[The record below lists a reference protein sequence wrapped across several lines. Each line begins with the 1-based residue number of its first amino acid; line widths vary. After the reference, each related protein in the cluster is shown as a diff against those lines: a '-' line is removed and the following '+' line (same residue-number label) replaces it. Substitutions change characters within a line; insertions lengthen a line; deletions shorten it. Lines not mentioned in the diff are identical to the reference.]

1 MASRSLNTPCVGLCS
16 TVYGDA
22 VCRGCKRYDY
32 EIIDWNTYTSTQH
45 EAVWQRLEQ
54 LLEEVM
60 ANKLAIT
67 DRKLLEQKLIKH
79 SIRFRPQQ
87 SSYYWAYLLLTKG
100 ARLINNIEAYGIHI
114 SVPYDN
120 QPLWEL
126 REQID
131 VEFFALSEKNYPTT
145 LP

>member
-1 MASRSLNTPCVGLCS
+1 MTRRSLNTPCIGLCS

-32 EIIDWNTYTSTQH
+32 EIIDWNTYTETQQ
-45 EAVWQRLEQ
+45 ALTWQRLEK
-54 LLEEVM
+54 LLEEIM
-60 ANKLAIT
+60 RDKLIIT
-67 DRKLLEQKLIKH
+67 DRELLEEKLIKH
-79 SIRFRPQQ
+79 SIRFRSEQ

-100 ARLINNIEAYGIHI
+100 ARLIKNTEAYGIKI
-114 SVPYDN
+114 LSPSDQ

-131 VEFFALSEKNYPTT
+131 TEFFCISEQHYP
-145 LP
+145 LDK